1 MVRTQVQ
8 RFRSLFPLA
17 LPHMITEDISVSP
30 SPLQM
35 PICTERGGYLVQRSC
50 SSQGLDAIP
59 EYLSVQLLLY
69 MSHGLNVLNCLNNR
83 GYLS

>member
-1 MVRTQVQ
+1 MVGTQVQ

-17 LPHMITEDISVSP
+17 LPHMITEDISVST
-30 SPLQM
+30 SFLQI

-59 EYLSVQLLLY
+59 EYLSVQLLLSI
-69 MSHGLNVLNCLNNR
+69 SHGLNVPNRLNNR
-83 GYLS
+83 GHLS